1 MNRVLRYVPEAWS
14 DVAGFDRRL
23 WVLYAGFV
31 VSAMGFAMVV
41 PFVSLYFHEELG
53 VSMSVVGLFFL
64 ATAVV
69 RGAFQGYAG
78 ELSDRIGRKGIMV
91 GGQILRGVAFGGMA
105 LAVHWRL
112 AFLPAAGILILSYIA
127 GSFYQP
133 VASAAVSDL
142 APPER
147 RVQAY
152 ALMRVANNLG
162 WGIGPMLGGL
172 VSEIDYAWLFLLGGI
187 TSVGSAWF
195 LARHLS
201 ETHEPGAM
209 PGGVSG
215 GPPGKPRSHAL
226 SAWSWLTEIH
236 RDRRFLGFCLWS
248 VFLFLAMSQWLA
260 TLSVYAS
267 DHLKTGRGELG
278 LMFGLNGLMV
288 VVFQLPVTRA
298 LRRLSLGGSLV
309 LGSLVYATF
318 YLALAF
324 AGSYGYLLACMVGIT
339 LAELIATP
347 PATVLASLMAP
358 PGRLGRYMGLFG
370 LTTSFGWSV
379 GPALGGG
386 LLDLW
391 GNRPLLLWG
400 SVAALDVVAAAGFWG
415 SRRRYPRG
423 DGPSRARD

>member
-1 MNRVLRYVPEAWS
+1 MSRLLRLVPEAWS

-91 GGQILRGVAFGGMA
+91 GGQILRGLAFAGMA
-105 LAVHWRL
+105 LAVHERL
-112 AFLPAAGILILSYIA
+112 AFLPAAGILILSYVA

-142 APPER
+142 VPAER

-172 VSEIDYAWLFLLGGI
+172 VSEIGYAWLFLLGGV
-187 TSVGSAWF
+187 TSAGSAWY
-195 LARHLS
+195 LARYLS
-201 ETHEPGAM
+201 ETHAPGAA
-209 PGGVSG
+209 SG
-215 GPPGKPRSHAL
+215 GSRSQAL
-226 SAWSWLTEIH
+226 SAWSWVGEIH
-236 RDRRFLGFCLWS
+236 RDRRFLGFCVWS

-260 TLSVYAS
+260 TLSVYAA
-267 DHLKTGRGELG
+267 DHLGTGRGQLG
-278 LMFGLNGLMV
+278 LLFGLNGFMV

-298 LRRLSLGGSLV
+298 LRRLSLAGSLV

-318 YLALAF
+318 YFALAF
-324 AGSYGYLLACMVGIT
+324 AGSFAALAICMAGFTVG
-339 LAELIATP
+339 ELIATP
-347 PATVLASLMAP
+347 PATALASLMAP
-358 PGRLGRYMGLFG
+358 PGRLGRYMGLYG

-400 SVAALDVVAAAGFWG
+400 AVAAMDVVAAAGYWG

-423 DGPSRARD
+423 TEIPPTPAESPA